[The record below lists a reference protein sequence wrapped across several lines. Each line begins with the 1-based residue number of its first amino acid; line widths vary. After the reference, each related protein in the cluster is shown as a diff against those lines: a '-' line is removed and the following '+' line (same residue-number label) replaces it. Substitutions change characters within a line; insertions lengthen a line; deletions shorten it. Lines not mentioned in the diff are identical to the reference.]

1 MPKHTR
7 LKKLIKFD
15 NMETNNLVMAVPS
28 ESSFKLSKVQLQSN
42 ESVKVNY
49 EICESVG
56 GVEYTNKYKI
66 ESTKEIHPDMKH
78 LFDCLADVLADTCNV
93 YKLVDTVC
101 LPKFEATEEQRTI
114 AREELETITEGI
126 TVKSVT
132 LSGKD
137 DNIGCIISGEM
148 EVKCGLKATI
158 ITPRLK
164 YNEEVFGFEHE
175 LGTMLMKLQEEI
187 YAYLFKGKRAQ
198 LELFGADGEADPQFL
213 REKRDEAN
221 PD

>member
-1 MPKHTR
+1 
-7 LKKLIKFD
+7 
-15 NMETNNLVMAVPS
+15 METNNLVMAVPS
-28 ESSFKLSKVQLQSN
+28 ESSFKLSKVQLQGN
-42 ESVKVNY
+42 GSVKVNY

-66 ESTKEIHPDMKH
+66 ESTKEIHPDMKY
-78 LFDCLADVLADTCNV
+78 LFARLVDVLAVTCNA
-93 YKLVDTVC
+93 YKLVDTVS
-101 LPKFEATEEQRTI
+101 LSKFNATEEQKEI
-114 AREELETITEGI
+114 AREETEATTEGI

-137 DNIGCIISGEM
+137 DNAGCIISGEM
-148 EVKCGLKATI
+148 EVKHGLKATV

-164 YNEEVFGFEHE
+164 YNEEIFGFEHE

-187 YAYLFKGKRAQ
+187 DAYLFKGKHAQ
-198 LELFGADGEADPQFL
+198 LELFGSDGEADPQFL

>member
-1 MPKHTR
+1 
-7 LKKLIKFD
+7 
-15 NMETNNLVMAVPS
+15 METNNLVMVVPS
-28 ESSFKLSKVQLQSN
+28 ESSFKLSKVQLQGN
-42 ESVKVNY
+42 GSVKVNY

-78 LFDCLADVLADTCNV
+78 LFACLVDVLADTCNV

-101 LPKFEATEEQRTI
+101 LSKFEATDEQKAI
-114 AREELETITEGI
+114 AREETEADTERI

-148 EVKCGLKATI
+148 EVKHGLRVTV

-164 YNEEVFGFEHE
+164 YNEEVFGFESE
-175 LGTMLMKLQEEI
+175 LQSVLTALQKEI

-221 PD
+221 LD

>member
-1 MPKHTR
+1 
-7 LKKLIKFD
+7 
-15 NMETNNLVMAVPS
+15 METNNLVMAVPS
-28 ESSFKLSKVQLQSN
+28 ESSFKLSKVQLQGN
-42 ESVKVNY
+42 GSVKVNY

-56 GVEYTNKYKI
+56 GIEYTNKYKI

-78 LFDCLADVLADTCNV
+78 LFDCLVDVLADTCNV

-101 LPKFEATEEQRTI
+101 LSKFEATDEQKAI
-114 AREELETITEGI
+114 AREELEAIIEGM

-137 DNIGCIISGEM
+137 DNVGCIISGEM
-148 EVKCGLKATI
+148 EVKHGLKATLI
-158 ITPRLK
+158 SPRLK
-164 YNEEVFGFEHE
+164 YNEEIFGFEHE
-175 LGTMLMKLQEEI
+175 LGTMLTALQKEI

-213 REKRDEAN
+213 RKKRDGA
-221 PD
+221 DTD

>member
-1 MPKHTR
+1 MLKHTR

-15 NMETNNLVMAVPS
+15 NMETNNLVMTVPS
-28 ESSFKLSKVQLQSN
+28 ESSFKLSKVQLQGN
-42 ESVKVNY
+42 GSVKVNY

-66 ESTKEIHPDMKH
+66 ESTKEIHPDMKY
-78 LFDCLADVLADTCNV
+78 LFACLTDVLADTCNV

-101 LPKFEATEEQRTI
+101 LPKFEATEKQRAI
-114 AREELETITEGI
+114 AREELEAITEGI

-137 DNIGCIISGEM
+137 DNVGCIISGEM
-148 EVKCGLKATI
+148 ELKHGLKATV

-164 YNEEVFGFEHE
+164 YNEEIFGFEHE
-175 LGTMLMKLQEEI
+175 LGTMLMKLQKEI
-187 YAYLFKGKRAQ
+187 YAYLFQGKHAE
-198 LELFGADGEADPQFL
+198 LEVFGDNGTDT
-213 REKRDEAN
+213 D
-221 PD
+221 

>member
-1 MPKHTR
+1 
-7 LKKLIKFD
+7 
-15 NMETNNLVMAVPS
+15 METNNLMTIPS
-28 ESSFKLSKVQLQSN
+28 EQSFKLSKVQLKDN
-42 ESVKVNY
+42 GCIKVNY

-78 LFDCLADVLADTCNV
+78 LFACLVDVLADTCNV

-101 LPKFEATEEQRTI
+101 LSKFEATDEQKVI
-114 AREELETITEGI
+114 AREELEATIEGM

-137 DNIGCIISGEM
+137 DNVGCIISGEM
-148 EVKCGLKATI
+148 EVKHGLKVTL

-164 YNEEVFGFEHE
+164 YNEEIFGFEHE
-175 LGTMLMKLQEEI
+175 LGSVLMSLQKEI
-187 YAYLFKGKRAQ
+187 YAYLFQGKQAE
-198 LELFGADGEADPQFL
+198 LEVW
-213 REKRDEAN
+213 
-221 PD
+221 